1 MRTRYKSNTVVFLLI
16 YLSISCQFIFAG
28 KIQYDSPKIIL
39 SHVQFNIGV
48 DSLSTFSKP
57 IHLYIDNELIDTENP
72 SKHQLFF
79 KDIVLDKIGTKS
91 FKIKQ
96 ANETL
101 LSFTKTVIPGWIS
114 ILPPLIAITLAFI
127 LRTVVPALFVAIWF
141 GAWATN
147 GLSLGGLFT
156 GLLESFHVYILNTFI
171 DRDHAA
177 ITLFTLML
185 GGMVGIVYRN
195 GGMHGI
201 IYHLIKRANTPKKG
215 QIAVWL
221 FGMVIFFDDYSNTLI
236 VGNTSRML
244 CDKLRISRQKLAYLV
259 DSTSAPVSTIAVITT
274 WIGFQV
280 GIIADSIKGL
290 PGLNES
296 AYLLFLHSI
305 PYSFYPFL
313 AIFLVGLVVTTGRDI
328 GPMVDVELNAR
339 KGQENIKLEQD
350 QERSSTSEDLQV
362 KMDIPYRAINA
373 VLPIS
378 ILVISMVAFIFT
390 TGQGNTIKDILGSA
404 DTFAALMHSTLLST
418 IMATGLSVGQ
428 RILSINEVFEAWYNG
443 LKFMVM
449 GMLVLIM
456 AWALA
461 DISATLQTA
470 DYIVAALGDAI
481 PMNILPAVVFL
492 IAAITAFGSGSSWG
506 VMAILMP
513 LVIPLCWAIM
523 ENNGGANP
531 ENYHILY
538 STIACVL
545 TGAVWADHCSPISDT
560 TILTSMA
567 SGCELMDHVYTQLP
581 YAAAAGVTAL
591 LCGTIPAAFGL
602 PLWLLFGISAAVL
615 VLFIYKYGV
624 SIDQEK

>member
-39 SHVQFNIGV
+39 SHVQFNISV
-48 DSLSTFSKP
+48 DSLSTLSKP

-72 SKHQLFF
+72 SKHQIFF

-581 YAAAAGVTAL
+581 YAVAAGATAL

-615 VLFIYKYGV
+615 ALFIYKYGV